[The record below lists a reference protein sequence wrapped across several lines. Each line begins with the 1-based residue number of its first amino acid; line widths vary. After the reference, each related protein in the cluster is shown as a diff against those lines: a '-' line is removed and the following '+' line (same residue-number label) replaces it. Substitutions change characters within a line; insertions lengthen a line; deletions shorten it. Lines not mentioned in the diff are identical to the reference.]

1 MSVVDATRSGVP
13 LLPSPQRTETLCRLS
28 SDFLPESSIQVGE
41 QVATKI
47 DFKNP
52 FQRMYNEKYLVPPQ
66 HFLVKSACV
75 LHVSWREGSS
85 EARAT
90 MPEHARD
97 ALLLPLS
104 RGPRRFLIDP
114 VRPRL
119 GRETVIVYLECFGHV
134 AEMPRLWGVSL
145 PRSLRVC

>member
-75 LHVSWREGSS
+75 LHVS
-85 EARAT
+85 
-90 MPEHARD
+90 
-97 ALLLPLS
+97 
-104 RGPRRFLIDP
+104 
-114 VRPRL
+114 
-119 GRETVIVYLECFGHV
+119 
-134 AEMPRLWGVSL
+134 
-145 PRSLRVC
+145 